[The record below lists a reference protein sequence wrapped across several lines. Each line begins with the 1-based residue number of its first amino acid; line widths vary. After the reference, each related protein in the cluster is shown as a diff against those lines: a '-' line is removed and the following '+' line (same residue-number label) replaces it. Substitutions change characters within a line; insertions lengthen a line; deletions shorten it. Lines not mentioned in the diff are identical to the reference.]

1 MGSAIAQPVVQAWV
15 RYLMALHAH
24 PLRTKALTAAAL
36 NGLEETAAQVLK
48 MCVCVCVSLSHS
60 LSLSL
65 SHLRF
70 LSVSTFFCYEIWK
83 V

>member
-48 MCVCVCVSLSHS
+48 MCVCVSLSLT